1 MILKGLYMV
10 LAFLYLIVVVR
21 PVFYFHHVQPPFLLT
36 SDFLAGYLKDPG
48 GISQWLALLFMQ
60 SFHSPVLGPL
70 VFFGLTLATWALT
83 LRLLK
88 HIQDHPANG
97 ILALI
102 PFTLSIVLINN
113 YNFPFSVVISQ
124 LFLLLL
130 LLIPARSKSL
140 VAKLI
145 CFTAGALLTWYIS
158 GSGFLLIYSL
168 GSLFFMVNKK
178 KPLSLLSF
186 LWAGGLAFLISRV
199 AGESYFWFFPGKP
212 YFMSY
217 EPSAVFYIYLLSL
230 PLLLLL
236 VSILPLLHSALSLI
250 LASVAL
256 AGLALICHQLTFRS
270 DAKKIVASDYYCYHH
285 DAVRTA
291 RAATTMDNYSFAAN
305 VNYNLALSRSGNLS
319 EEFFDFFQISGRDAL
334 FPDVDFSPEMLFIAA
349 DFYYDL
355 GYISEAR
362 HNAYEALVFYPHS
375 PRALEL
381 LVKVHLVCGE
391 YKAAERCLRVLD
403 KGLVS
408 RRVVKEYMPYVEDP
422 SLVLSNSEFMEKRSF
437 IPAEKELS
445 PFIDER
451 FMDLLEANRENKL
464 AYECLMLYYLLDGQL
479 DPFAELYS
487 EVGNYF
493 NEVPGVYEEAI
504 LTSDLLMLAD
514 SSSRHQVSQATL
526 DRFGEF
532 GRLAKQYEG
541 DEIMARNVL
550 YWEMGQTYLYYL
562 GYLFPRIVK
571 PEMQKEEYDEAPI

>member
-1 MILKGLYMV
+1 
-10 LAFLYLIVVVR
+10 
-21 PVFYFHHVQPPFLLT
+21 
-36 SDFLAGYLKDPG
+36 
-48 GISQWLALLFMQ
+48 
-60 SFHSPVLGPL
+60 
-70 VFFGLTLATWALT
+70 
-83 LRLLK
+83 
-88 HIQDHPANG
+88 
-97 ILALI
+97 
-102 PFTLSIVLINN
+102 
-113 YNFPFSVVISQ
+113 
-124 LFLLLL
+124 
-130 LLIPARSKSL
+130 
-140 VAKLI
+140 
-145 CFTAGALLTWYIS
+145 
-158 GSGFLLIYSL
+158 
-168 GSLFFMVNKK
+168 
-178 KPLSLLSF
+178 
-186 LWAGGLAFLISRV
+186 
-199 AGESYFWFFPGKP
+199 
-212 YFMSY
+212 MSY

-236 VSILPLLHSALSLI
+236 VSFLPLLHSALSLI

-256 AGLALICHQLTFRS
+256 AGLALISHQLTFRS

-355 GYISEAR
+355 AYISEAR

-408 RRVVKEYMPYVEDP
+408 RRVVKEYMPYVDDP
-422 SLVLSNSEFMEKRSF
+422 SLVLSNNEFMEKRSF

-451 FMDLLEANRENKL
+451 FMDLREANRENKL

-504 LTSDLLMLAD
+504 LTCDLLMLAD